1 MIARTPVALR
11 WSENAEA
18 QRVCAQALLECE
30 PEIVAVSGLV
40 EVVGQFRSLRPSL
53 ARWLADRLCSV
64 EFADRRRRR
73 LVEKVTVL

>member
-1 MIARTPVALR
+1 MIAKTPVALR

-40 EVVGQFRSLRPSL
+40 EVAGQFCGSRPSL
-53 ARWLADRLCSV
+53 ARWLADRVRSSLQISG
-64 EFADRRRRR
+64 DGD
-73 LVEKVTVL
+73 

>member
-1 MIARTPVALR
+1 MIAKTPVALR

-40 EVVGQFRSLRPSL
+40 EVAGQFRGLRPSL
-53 ARWLADRLCSV
+53 ARWLADRLYSV

-73 LVEKVTVL
+73 LVGKVTLL